1 MSNPFPGKLVE
12 LLVDSGDVVRAGD
25 VIAIVQQMKMELE
38 VRCRVGG
45 VIEWVTDVE
54 DGGEIGE
61 GVLLAVIAEDKGTR
75 IAESKL

>member
-12 LLVDSGDVVRAGD
+12 LLVDTGDVVQAGD

-45 VIEWVTDVE
+45 AIDWVTEVE

-61 GVLLAVIAEDKGTR
+61 GVLLAVVVETKGR